1 LLVPADRFHGV
12 AEQTLARIERGQGA
26 DLDALVDPADR
37 ILELF
42 KVISVRGKTEVYL
55 MGNRLLG

>member
-1 LLVPADRFHGV
+1 VPADRFHGFS
-12 AEQTLARIERGQGA
+12 EQTLARIERGQGA
-26 DLDALVDPADR
+26 DLEALVDPSDR

-42 KVISVRGKTEVYL
+42 KVVSVRGKTEVYL